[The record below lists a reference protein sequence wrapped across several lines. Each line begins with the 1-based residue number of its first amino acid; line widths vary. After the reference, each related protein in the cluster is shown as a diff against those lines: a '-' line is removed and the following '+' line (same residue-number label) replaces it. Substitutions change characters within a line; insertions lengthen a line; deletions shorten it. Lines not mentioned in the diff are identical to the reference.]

1 MGSGERKRHCSRISI
16 EGEAA
21 PFRGDS
27 MGDRRE
33 LSKGDDALVK

>member
-21 PFRGDS
+21 PFRGD
-27 MGDRRE
+27 RRE